1 MGIVGG
7 VTDNGE
13 APDDSFYSNL
23 LNDNLED
30 LSAQELFAVQ
40 FARAMGTDPQKLAK
54 DEQFWAQVKEVFTD
68 AEITDLTYCI
78 AGWMGMGRA
87 AHVLGLDG
95 NCSI

>member
-1 MGIVGG
+1 MGISGG
-7 VTDNGE
+7 VTKNGE

-30 LSAQELFAVQ
+30 LSSQELVAVRFAK
-40 FARAMGTDPQKLAK
+40 AMGIEPQKLAK
-54 DEQFWAQVKEVFTD
+54 DEKFWAEVKEVFTD

-78 AGWMGMGRA
+78 AGWMGMGRV
-87 AHVLGLDG
+87 AHVLGLDS